1 MSGIKECPKEKGAL
15 LYSLATKGKNL
26 SKEAM
31 PHFVKMIA
39 DGKWTRVAQLDAG
52 VEYMKEK
59 IKNVGKDFVLK
70 EEDIASFESAT
81 GVGIHITQEQID

>member
-1 MSGIKECPKEKGAL
+1 
-15 LYSLATKGKNL
+15 
-26 SKEAM
+26 
-31 PHFVKMIA
+31 
-39 DGKWTRVAQLDAG
+39 
-52 VEYMKEK
+52 MKEK